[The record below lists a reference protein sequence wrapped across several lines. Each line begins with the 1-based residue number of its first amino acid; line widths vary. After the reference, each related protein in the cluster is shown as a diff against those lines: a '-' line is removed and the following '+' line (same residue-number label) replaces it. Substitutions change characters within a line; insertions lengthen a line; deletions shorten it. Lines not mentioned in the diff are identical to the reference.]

1 MSGET
6 TVNERDRRT
15 TRQESQAQ
23 TREKLLESAERL
35 MIAQSIPALSVRQ
48 LCAEAGYTQGAF
60 YSNFESKELL
70 LLEVMER
77 HLDQQHDRLAHLAAS
92 VSGKDADEAME
103 RLAKWLG
110 RVPDR
115 RQWAALALEL
125 HLHAFRD
132 AGFRTQYHAAERRV
146 ITQFKGLLE
155 SLASQLGTPLALP
168 AGQLAET
175 LLILWH
181 SAVVRS
187 QPGSEPERSYV
198 AIFRQMVFG

>member
-6 TVNERDRRT
+6 TVDERDRRT

-23 TREKLLESAERL
+23 TREKLLGSAERL

-77 HLDQQHDRLAHLAAS
+77 HLDQQHDRLAQLAAS
-92 VSGKDADEAME
+92 VSGKDADDAME
-103 RLAKWLG
+103 RLATWLG

-132 AGFRTQYHAAERRV
+132 AGFRTHYHAAEKRV

-168 AGQLAET
+168 SGQLAET
-175 LLILWH
+175 LLMLWH

-187 QPGSEPERSYV
+187 QPGSEPERDYV